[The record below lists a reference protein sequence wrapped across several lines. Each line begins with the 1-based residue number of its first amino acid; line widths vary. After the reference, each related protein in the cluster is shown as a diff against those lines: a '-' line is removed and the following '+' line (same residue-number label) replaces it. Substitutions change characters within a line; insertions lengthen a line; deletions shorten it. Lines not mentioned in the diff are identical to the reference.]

1 MSAIASYAV
10 TGMTCGHCV
19 VAVTDEVTALPGVEK
34 VTVDLRPGGTSTVN
48 VTSSEPLD
56 AAGVRAAIGEA
67 GYELAD
73 ADARYEA
80 RR

>member
-1 MSAIASYAV
+1 MSAIAAYAV

-19 VAVTDEVTALPGVEK
+19 VAVTDEVNALPGVVE
-34 VTVDLRPGGTSTVN
+34 VTVELRPGGTSTVN
-48 VTSSEPLD
+48 VTSSEPLE
-56 AAGVRAAIGEA
+56 AADVRVAIGEA

-73 ADARYEA
+73 VNAGHEA